1 MAQKKRLLVTASTF
15 PRWAEDSEPRFVYDL
30 CCALSQEFD
39 VTALVPASP
48 GAAEQEELGPVH
60 VERYHYFPIHRY
72 ETLCSPGAIVPR
84 IKEKKSRALLVPF
97 LFASLWWNLWR
108 RRHQFDAVHAHWL
121 IPQGIVQSFVP
132 MPYLVTGHGS
142 DLSSLNF
149 APLRALKS
157 RCLRRAGAV
166 TVVSEKPRT
175 IAQSLV
181 PGLDCSV
188 LPMGCDTSAFG
199 PQYRQPNVFGSG
211 EGPVVLFVGRL
222 TEIKGLPILLQ
233 AMEHVS
239 GRLAIVGDGTLLEEY
254 RRLAA
259 PLVGRAQFWGQ
270 CSLQQLRSLYASA
283 DVFCA
288 PSIRLP
294 SGQEEGF
301 GLVVLEAMASGTPV
315 VGSNTGGIADMIRDG
330 ENGLLVPPGQPN
342 ALAEAINRI
351 LSEPALRSRL
361 AQGGS
366 ETARRYDY
374 TAVGGSYAAVLRSLM
389 EGYRGSSA
397 D

>member
-166 TVVSEKPRT
+166 TVVSEKLRT

-222 TEIKGLPILLQ
+222 VPVKGVDVLLQ
-233 AMEHVS
+233 AMARVNA
-239 GRLAIVGDGTLLEEY
+239 RLAIVGTGPQEQNL
-254 RRLAA
+254 RQLAVV
-259 PLVGRAQFWGQ
+259 LGVRASFFGA
-270 CSLQQLRSLYASA
+270 LPHEQLRVLYA
-283 DVFCA
+283 
-288 PSIRLP
+288 PSDCLAV
-294 SGQEEGF
+294 SS
-301 GLVVLEAMASGTPV
+301 VVLSNGYADGRPTVLPEAMASGLPV
-315 VGSNTGGIADMIRDG
+315 VATRSGGIPDLIHDG
-330 ENGLLVPPGQPN
+330 ENGLLVPPGDAEALADALNQVLN
-342 ALAEAINRI
+342 DKDLHRRLAENGLAEAK
-351 LSEPALRSRL
+351 L
-361 AQGGS
+361 
-366 ETARRYDY
+366 YDY
-374 TAVGGSYAAVLRSLM
+374 SVVGDAYAALLQQVM
-389 EGYRGSSA
+389 EEPYV
-397 D
+397 